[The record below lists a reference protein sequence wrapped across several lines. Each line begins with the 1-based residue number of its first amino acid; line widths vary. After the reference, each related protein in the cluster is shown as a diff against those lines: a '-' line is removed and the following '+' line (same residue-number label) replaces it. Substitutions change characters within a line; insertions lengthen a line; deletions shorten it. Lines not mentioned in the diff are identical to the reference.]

1 MLSHRIT
8 LTDCTQSR
16 AKLHLLAF
24 SPNLLKTNPVTH
36 PPNTP
41 LLRHPMVAYGVWSPV
56 SPLLQ
61 VSKPSFDCRCVPGGL
76 WRVDISAY

>member
-1 MLSHRIT
+1 
-8 LTDCTQSR
+8 
-16 AKLHLLAF
+16 
-24 SPNLLKTNPVTH
+24 
-36 PPNTP
+36 
-41 LLRHPMVAYGVWSPV
+41 MVAYGVWSPV